1 MTGQKKEEEREDEK
15 KGEAKAENVTGRIKY
30 KVGKKR
36 RKKRGEREDNPPS
49 THEGVRKR
57 KDKRRGNSYQEF
69 YNKYKIVECEDDV
82 N

>member
-1 MTGQKKEEEREDEK
+1 M
-15 KGEAKAENVTGRIKY
+15 
-30 KVGKKR
+30 GKKR
-36 RKKRGEREDNPPS
+36 RKKRGKREDNPPS

-57 KDKRRGNSYQEF
+57 KDKRRKNSYQEF